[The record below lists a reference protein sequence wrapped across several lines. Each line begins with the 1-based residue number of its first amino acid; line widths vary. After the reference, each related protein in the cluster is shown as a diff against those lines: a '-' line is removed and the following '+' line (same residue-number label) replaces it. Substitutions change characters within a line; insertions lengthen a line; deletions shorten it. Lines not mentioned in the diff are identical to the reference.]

1 MKILTKKESVMF
13 LKYIYDYCMGV
24 EYNSRQLGILAERF
38 NTSVLQIR
46 DWSLRFAKETFTEE
60 EYKNVVQKIE
70 QFTINN
76 RKLWDVYIGNNNP
89 VLYMLTGK
97 VTKYLWENEEEK
109 QLMMKYMYENC
120 VRLEWKSEQLDLL
133 AERIGIEKKELR
145 RLARTYAQKTFTEEE
160 YNNISSRISELAEK
174 DRLNKKLEI
183 ICINP
188 ILYQSIG
195 KITNRLWE
203 NEEEKKIVL
212 EYIYNYCENNF
223 YYKDKINEIVIKFGI
238 SETRIREYA
247 KEYATEYL
255 GYSLEAYSDKL
266 LEHGKKRTED
276 IIEKRRV
283 EKLRLNKSNPILKT
297 LIGKTT
303 DLLWENEEERTIVLK
318 YIYEYCMN
326 VEWKGKQL
334 DLLAEELETNRQQIR
349 TWARLYAKENFP
361 KEEYD
366 KIDKIINDFTNRN
379 IKLEMDDTNLILEKL
394 TGKVT
399 DMLWENKEE
408 KKIVLQFIY
417 NYCEKNNYYDDKI
430 EELSDWCGL
439 SGSKLE
445 SLAKEYALN
454 YLGFSAEE
462 YRQKRNEYGRFKLQ
476 NVRENRVSY
485 SKRIYDKLL
494 NATEVEEIIEII
506 NTSGIN
512 ISTLKSSIGNYV
524 IVHHNGDSK
533 IKEDLKSK
541 IKMYTDYI
549 SQEKNEQ
556 KQKQI
561 EEAKSK
567 EIDEKLPLAIESIT
581 KFINDADCYTIDYFC
596 YKYTFDKKTFEEY
609 VTIIREY
616 QTDLY
621 NTYDKKISDIQ
632 KQRYAILANQI
643 KYIID
648 RLKHGIEEYDVNRPF
663 DLVDY
668 YGVTK
673 IPLEDILKLAKNI
686 VSQSELTILRK
697 FVNQNINGVNNN
709 PNVIKQIMSERVIIK
724 YEKDKKGQ
732 PIPGTEELFG
742 DEEKEKLINYL
753 KERKIPIN
761 LKTYNIVYRRYRNG
775 TLELDAS
782 LKKK

>member
-1 MKILTKKESVMF
+1 METYQKQASDIF

-24 EYNSRQLGILAERF
+24 EYNSRQLRILAERF
-38 NTSVLQIR
+38 DTSVLQIR
-46 DWSLRFAKETFTEE
+46 DWSLRYAKETFAEE
-60 EYKNVVQKIE
+60 KYKNIVQKIE
-70 QFTINN
+70 QFSINN
-76 RKLWDVYIGNNNP
+76 RMLWDVYIENKNP

-97 VTKYLWENEEEK
+97 VKYLWENEEEK

-160 YNNISSRISELAEK
+160 YKNISLHISELTEK
-174 DRLNKKLEI
+174 DRLNRKLEI
-183 ICINP
+183 MCINP

-203 NEEEKKIVL
+203 NEDEKKIVL

-223 YYKDKINEIVIKFGI
+223 YYKDKIDEIVEKFGI

-247 KEYATEYL
+247 KEYAIEYL
-255 GYSLEAYSDKL
+255 GYSLEEYSDKL

-283 EKLRLNKSNPILKT
+283 ERLRLNKFNPILKT
-297 LIGKTT
+297 LINKTT
-303 DLLWENEEERTIVLK
+303 DLLWANDEERTIVLK
-318 YIYEYCMN
+318 YIYEYCMK
-326 VEWKGKQL
+326 VEWKVKEL
-334 DLLAEELETNRQQIR
+334 NKLADELETNRQQIR
-349 TWARLYAKENFP
+349 TWAKTYVKENFSE
-361 KEEYD
+361 EEYNR
-366 KIDKIINDFTNRN
+366 IDKIIDEFTNRN
-379 IKLEMDDTNLILEKL
+379 IKLEMPCTNAILQKL

-399 DMLWENKEE
+399 DLLWENEE
-408 KKIVLQFIY
+408 DKRLVLKYIY
-417 NYCEKNNYYDDKI
+417 DFCEENNYSKSKM
-430 EELSDWCGL
+430 EELSSWSGL
-439 SGSKLE
+439 SKNRIE
-445 SLAKEYALN
+445 A
-454 YLGFSAEE
+454 FIEE
-462 YRQKRNEYGRFKLQ
+462 YITKYMGIDIEEHKEKRTYYNRMKAQDL
-476 NVRENRVSY
+476 RESRVIY
-485 SKRIYDKLL
+485 YPRIYRQIL
-494 NATEVEEIIEII
+494 NASTLEEIIKIVSEPGV
-506 NTSGIN
+506 NV
-512 ISTLKSSIGNYV
+512 STLKSSIGDYV
-524 IVHHNGDSK
+524 TVHHSGDDK
-533 IKEDLKSK
+533 IKKILKSK

-549 SQEKNEQ
+549 SQEKMEE
-556 KQKQI
+556 KQKQSA
-561 EEAKSK
+561 ERKSK
-567 EIDEKLPLAIESIT
+567 EIEEKLPLAIESIT

-596 YKYTFDKKTFEEY
+596 YKYNFDKKTFEEY

-621 NTYDKKISDIQ
+621 NIYDKKISDIQ
-632 KQRYAILANQI
+632 KQRYAVLANQV

-648 RLKHGIEEYDVNRPF
+648 GLKHGIDEYDVNRPF

-673 IPLEDILKLAKNI
+673 IPLEDILKLAKDI
-686 VSQSELTILRK
+686 VSSSELNILRK
-697 FVNQNINGVNNN
+697 FVNQNISGSKND

-753 KERKIPIN
+753 KEKKVPIN

-775 TLELDAS
+775 TLELDPS